1 MTLFSSVSSVRV
13 ASDVG
18 NSAPVYT
25 AVGADVG
32 CDVGVGFIM
41 EPEDV
46 RKYWTHFFMI
56 EQALGSLIYDYPF
69 SIV

>member
-41 EPEDV
+41 GPEDIV
-46 RKYWTHFFMI
+46 
-56 EQALGSLIYDYPF
+56 
-69 SIV
+69 SIGHISS